1 MYTLE
6 YEADYTVFDTTIIKR
21 DTFKSF
27 EDLLAYARRSS
38 EVLDGKAVIIDDE
51 ATNEYSRKQKL
62 KKFISN
68 AS

>member
-21 DTFKSF
+21 DTFNSF
-27 EDLLAYARRSS
+27 EELLAYARKNN
-38 EVLDGKAVIIDDE
+38 EVLDGKAIIINSE
-51 ATNEYSRKQKL
+51 ATNEYSKKQKL